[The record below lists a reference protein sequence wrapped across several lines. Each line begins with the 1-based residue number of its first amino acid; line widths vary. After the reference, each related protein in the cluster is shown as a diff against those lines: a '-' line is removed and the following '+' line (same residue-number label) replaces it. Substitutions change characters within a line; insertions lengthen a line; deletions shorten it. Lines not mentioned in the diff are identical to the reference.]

1 MKFILNSSSLVTTPF
16 PSITTNN
23 KQKLTKVN
31 QSKPVATTASISAE
45 NSIKT
50 KRKKQVSHRKKK
62 DSKGNNKKGIEIEKI
77 KLSSKSDKQA
87 QRSRKCDELEKS
99 C

>member
-1 MKFILNSSSLVTTPF
+1 MKFILNSSSLVTTPP

-31 QSKPVATTASISAE
+31 QSKPVATTASMSAV

-50 KRKKQVSHRKKK
+50 NLKKQMPHRKKK
-62 DSKGNNKKGIEIEKI
+62 DSK
-77 KLSSKSDKQA
+77 
-87 QRSRKCDELEKS
+87 
-99 C
+99 